1 MPAATVDHQERML
14 KEHITP
20 PVVEVPRDLNITD
33 LLEQQVLADPQ
44 RALFARQT
52 TPGQWTDVAAADV
65 RDDVRTLARGLAAA
79 GLGPG
84 DRIGIMAPTRYEWT
98 LMDLAIWYAGCVTVP
113 IYETSSPSQVA
124 WIVSDADVRAVV
136 CDTARHRTVVDTA
149 LRQEG
154 LEPLVGSWLIE
165 DGGLDELRGLAG
177 RGPDEAAMEQ
187 RRSAATLEDLAT
199 IIYTSGTTGKPK
211 GCELTHGNFAELSL
225 QTLGTDL
232 AQVVNPQSS
241 TVMFIPLA
249 HVFARFISVLALAAG
264 AKVGHTADV
273 SQLVPDL
280 QSFRPTF
287 LLAVPRVFEKVYNS
301 AQLKAE
307 TGGKGKVFAAGA
319 RTAIE
324 YSRAREQG
332 RVPLPLRI
340 RHAVFE
346 KLLYGKIRGA
356 MGGRVVHAVSGGGPL
371 GARLGHFFHGIGVN
385 IMEGYG
391 LTETTAPV
399 TVNLPT
405 EVRIGTVGKPIPG
418 NGVRIADD
426 GEILARGVC
435 LMRGYHNR
443 PDVTAQE
450 IVDGWFRTG
459 DIGDL
464 DEDGFLTITGRKKEI
479 IVTAGG
485 KNVVPAVLEDQ
496 IRADAVVSQCVVVG
510 DQRPFVAA
518 LVTLDTDILPTWLGQ
533 HGIPAETPVEELATH
548 PVVVDHVQS
557 VIDRANEAVSKAESI
572 RAFRI
577 APVDFTV
584 ESGQMTPSLKIKR
597 SVVLA
602 DFGPLVEEIYAA
614 PKPA

>member
-1 MPAATVDHQERML
+1 ML